1 MGGWLSVFLSMS
13 HIFSY
18 ILQHYV
24 LCFLSFLA
32 CQGRIEP
39 MECIAP
45 YKKTLLL
52 LLLLLLLFLSSILY
66 LLCFNT
72 RCLNPVEEE

>member
-1 MGGWLSVFLSMS
+1 MLLF
-13 HIFSY
+13 
-18 ILQHYV
+18 
-24 LCFLSFLA
+24 SFLP

-52 LLLLLLLFLSSILY
+52 LLFSDLDECVSSPCHNGGLCMDEPQGYSCQCAPGFSGMFFDEGIL
-66 LLCFNT
+66 
-72 RCLNPVEEE
+72 